1 MRLNAMTN
9 SVIEFKG
16 VLNGAFVLQVRL
28 PIYPDCKV
36 ILANVDSKTGIFS
49 FSMPQMVG
57 KIPY

>member
-1 MRLNAMTN
+1 MTN